1 MDMQSLLAAGK
12 ELGLEK
18 DELRLFIKAEQDA
31 AREERAAVRA
41 AEAESAAHAAVREA
55 ESAAA
60 VREAE
65 SAAAVREAESA
76 AAVREAE
83 SAAAVREAESA
94 AAVREH
100 ERHMLQLQVEADR
113 LRVQEAN
120 TTRERLD
127 STKTFRSPGR
137 SPKLPPFND
146 AKDDMDA
153 YLQRFERYAENED
166 WDTDCLGVYLGSLL
180 TGQALEEYSRLPA
193 ADARNY
199 AILKKALLTRYQLT
213 QEDYRRKFLAGSQS
227 ARETA
232 SQFLVRLEHLFDH
245 WVRLS
250 DIEHTYEGLRELTV
264 MEHYLHA
271 CPRELALFIRER
283 SPIGLKQLVELADV
297 YTAARASVAPPPRV
311 SPAPRSPMLRPP
323 TRFEPP
329 QHTLDARPP
338 YRSAGRG
345 GGNRRCFLC
354 NMPDHMA
361 ASCPTGRPRPYGDR
375 PPRPRFDGPPGP
387 VSGNAAMS
395 IPADHECSFHAGQAY
410 LQCGCTLPIIGSVCC
425 HQVERLPL
433 MKGRVE
439 ETDVQVLRDTGC
451 NGVIVKYDLVSPQHF
466 TGSRQ
471 RIILMDRSVIEVPV
485 AKIRIDTPVFCGEVY
500 ALCVQNP
507 VCDLIIGNIPG
518 VHPNILGATTTD
530 ELPTT
535 TSIEAP
541 PPSDEPTTCAVQTRG
556 QHERADRPTK
566 PLKTSDGCRSLE
578 MTPAEFQAAQKADN
592 ELSRYFEIAR
602 DETVDKETDRKWF
615 EVSDGVL
622 FRFFRHPQGG
632 VVLKQA
638 IVPNRLRTEVLK
650 LGHEGVL
657 AGHLGTKRTAD
668 RILAHFFWP
677 GIFGDIKRFC
687 QSCDICQRTVN
698 KGSVKKAPVQEV
710 PLVHLPF
717 QKVAI
722 DLIGPL
728 SPASNRNHRWVLT
741 LVDYA
746 TRYPEAVALVKIDTE
761 TVAEALLGIFAR
773 VGFPQEILSDN
784 GTQFVSHVMQEVA
797 RLISVK
803 QLFSSPYHPMANGLC
818 ERFNGTLKKMLLRL
832 CSEQPREWD
841 RYLEPLLFA
850 YREVPQE
857 STGFSPFELLYG
869 RTVRGPMA
877 ILRELWTKEG
887 TPSEVTTTYQYVFD
901 LRNRIEDTCR
911 IVQENLSSAQQTYK
925 RHFDK
930 KAKLRVLVEGEKVL
944 VMLPTDNN
952 KLLLRWKGPYT
963 IKGKVGITD
972 YRIQVG
978 NQLRLFHVNMLRKYT
993 EREPIECAMAAVID
1007 IVDCPELVIEAEPS
1021 ADGETI
1027 QDIDVSREIEEPH
1040 ANALRQLLSEY
1051 SDIFSDMP
1059 GLTDIAE
1066 HRITLNT
1073 EKPIRR
1079 KPYPVPYAKVGD
1091 IETEVRKMMALGVI
1105 EPSQSPYCSPLML
1118 VKKVDGTFR
1127 PVIDFR
1133 QINRVTVFDAEPMP
1147 NPEVIFAKLAHDK
1160 VFSTFDFCKGY
1171 WQIPMVATDKEKT
1184 AFSSSLGLFQFRR
1197 MPFGLVNAGATYGR
1211 MMRRVLDG
1219 LPDVD
1224 NYVDD
1229 VIVHSPTWKS
1239 HLGTLRAL
1247 FARVRQA
1254 SLTVKPSKCHVGYL
1268 QVDFVGHQVGSGLM
1282 LTQSDKVDKVKNAEV
1297 PRTKTQ
1303 VRSFLGLAGYYRKF
1317 IPHYASL
1324 TTPLSDLTKKGAP
1337 ASVQW
1342 NDELEASFTEL
1353 KSLMCSAPVLRLPDF
1368 QKEFVLRTDAS
1379 DTGLG
1384 AVLLQKHD
1392 DQLFP
1397 VAYASKKLSG
1407 APKSYA
1413 TVEKECLAIIWGIE
1427 KFVSYLYGRAF
1438 VLQTYHQ
1445 PLKYLASAKLTNP
1458 RLLRWALKLQP
1469 FRFRVESIRGSD
1481 NVGADYLSR
1490 L

>member
-55 ESAAA
+55 ESAAH
-60 VREAE
+60 
-65 SAAAVREAESA
+65 
-76 AAVREAE
+76 
-83 SAAAVREAESA
+83 AAVREAESA

-100 ERHMLQLQVEADR
+100 ERHMFQLQVEADR

-127 STKTFRSPGR
+127 STRTFRSPGR

-264 MEHYLHA
+264 MEQYLHA

-323 TRFEPP
+323 PRFEPP

-395 IPADHECSFHAGQAY
+395 IPADHECSFYAGQAY

-1066 HRITLNT
+1066 HGITLTT

-1147 NPEVIFAKLAHDK
+1147 TPEVIFAKLAHDK

-1427 KFVSYLYGRAF
+1427 KFVSYLYGREF
-1438 VLQTYHQ
+1438 VL
-1445 PLKYLASAKLTNP
+1445 
-1458 RLLRWALKLQP
+1458 
-1469 FRFRVESIRGSD
+1469 
-1481 NVGADYLSR
+1481 
-1490 L
+1490 

>member
-1 MDMQSLLAAGK
+1 M
-12 ELGLEK
+12 
-18 DELRLFIKAEQDA
+18 F
-31 AREERAAVRA
+31 
-41 AEAESAAHAAVREA
+41 
-55 ESAAA
+55 
-60 VREAE
+60 
-65 SAAAVREAESA
+65 
-76 AAVREAE
+76 
-83 SAAAVREAESA
+83 
-94 AAVREH
+94 
-100 ERHMLQLQVEADR
+100 QLQVEADQ

-127 STKTFRSPGR
+127 STRTFRSPGR

-264 MEHYLHA
+264 MEQYLHA

-323 TRFEPP
+323 PRFEPP

-944 VMLPTDNN
+944 VMLAGNHAKRASQREVKN
-952 KLLLRWKGPYT
+952 K
-963 IKGKVGITD
+963 
-972 YRIQVG
+972 
-978 NQLRLFHVNMLRKYT
+978 
-993 EREPIECAMAAVID
+993 
-1007 IVDCPELVIEAEPS
+1007 PS
-1021 ADGETI
+1021 GRDHI
-1027 QDIDVSREIEEPH
+1027 QDIGTGNKHENIRVSHRH
-1040 ANALRQLLSEY
+1040 THHMWWY
-1051 SDIFSDMP
+1051 S
-1059 GLTDIAE
+1059 
-1066 HRITLNT
+1066 
-1073 EKPIRR
+1073 
-1079 KPYPVPYAKVGD
+1079 
-1091 IETEVRKMMALGVI
+1091 
-1105 EPSQSPYCSPLML
+1105 
-1118 VKKVDGTFR
+1118 
-1127 PVIDFR
+1127 
-1133 QINRVTVFDAEPMP
+1133 
-1147 NPEVIFAKLAHDK
+1147 
-1160 VFSTFDFCKGY
+1160 
-1171 WQIPMVATDKEKT
+1171 
-1184 AFSSSLGLFQFRR
+1184 
-1197 MPFGLVNAGATYGR
+1197 
-1211 MMRRVLDG
+1211 
-1219 LPDVD
+1219 
-1224 NYVDD
+1224 
-1229 VIVHSPTWKS
+1229 
-1239 HLGTLRAL
+1239 
-1247 FARVRQA
+1247 
-1254 SLTVKPSKCHVGYL
+1254 
-1268 QVDFVGHQVGSGLM
+1268 
-1282 LTQSDKVDKVKNAEV
+1282 
-1297 PRTKTQ
+1297 
-1303 VRSFLGLAGYYRKF
+1303 
-1317 IPHYASL
+1317 
-1324 TTPLSDLTKKGAP
+1324 
-1337 ASVQW
+1337 
-1342 NDELEASFTEL
+1342 
-1353 KSLMCSAPVLRLPDF
+1353 
-1368 QKEFVLRTDAS
+1368 
-1379 DTGLG
+1379 
-1384 AVLLQKHD
+1384 
-1392 DQLFP
+1392 
-1397 VAYASKKLSG
+1397 
-1407 APKSYA
+1407 
-1413 TVEKECLAIIWGIE
+1413 
-1427 KFVSYLYGRAF
+1427 
-1438 VLQTYHQ
+1438 Q
-1445 PLKYLASAKLTNP
+1445 PLHY
-1458 RLLRWALKLQP
+1458 
-1469 FRFRVESIRGSD
+1469 
-1481 NVGADYLSR
+1481 
-1490 L
+1490 

>member
-55 ESAAA
+55 ESAAH
-60 VREAE
+60 
-65 SAAAVREAESA
+65 
-76 AAVREAE
+76 
-83 SAAAVREAESA
+83 AAVREAESA

-100 ERHMLQLQVEADR
+100 ERHMFQLQVEADR

-127 STKTFRSPGR
+127 STRTFRSPGR

-264 MEHYLHA
+264 MEQYLHA

-323 TRFEPP
+323 PRFEPP

-541 PPSDEPTTCAVQTRG
+541 PPSDEPTTCAVKKRG

-993 EREPIECAMAAVID
+993 EREPIECATAAVID

-1066 HRITLNT
+1066 HGITLTT

-1105 EPSQSPYCSPLML
+1105 EPSQSPYCSPLM
-1118 VKKVDGTFR
+1118 
-1127 PVIDFR
+1127 
-1133 QINRVTVFDAEPMP
+1133 
-1147 NPEVIFAKLAHDK
+1147 
-1160 VFSTFDFCKGY
+1160 
-1171 WQIPMVATDKEKT
+1171 
-1184 AFSSSLGLFQFRR
+1184 
-1197 MPFGLVNAGATYGR
+1197 LVNAGATYGR

-1254 SLTVKPSKCHVGYL
+1254 SLTVKPSKGHVGYL

-1438 VLQTYHQ
+1438 VLQTDHQ

-1469 FRFRVESIRGSD
+1469 LRFRVESIRGSD